1 MKNNLLFALM
11 IDNKMKKYYN
21 INVKKQQVLSFA
33 DGGETMSKLV
43 DANKKIENA
52 VVGGY
57 KKVEES
63 VVGGYKKIEDKFVD
77 TFLKKDGETIEEAKT
92 RVKEEQEQL
101 EEQNRARV
109 EETLK
114 KSKEIN
120 DKYVK

>member
-1 MKNNLLFALM
+1 
-11 IDNKMKKYYN
+11 
-21 INVKKQQVLSFA
+21 
-33 DGGETMSKLV
+33 MSKIV
-43 DANKKIENA
+43 DANKKIEKA

-57 KKVEES
+57 KKVEDS

-77 TFLKKDGETIEEAKT
+77 TFLKKDGETIGEAKA

-101 EEQNRARV
+101 EEKNRARV
-109 EETLK
+109 EEALK

>member
-1 MKNNLLFALM
+1 
-11 IDNKMKKYYN
+11 
-21 INVKKQQVLSFA
+21 
-33 DGGETMSKLV
+33 MSKLV

-52 VVGGY
+52 VVGSY
-57 KKVEES
+57 EKVEES

-77 TFLKKDGETIEEAKT
+77 TFLKKDGETIEEAKA
-92 RVKEEQEQL
+92 RVKKEQEQL
-101 EEQNRARV
+101 EEQNRVRV